1 MENNLWFTS
10 AKIGKFLLVA
20 KDNEKEIKMVA
31 RKRAVDLIS
40 GVEIVGMRGIWVFFE
55 MNYFLINL

>member
-1 MENNLWFTS
+1 
-10 AKIGKFLLVA
+10 VA

-40 GVEIVGMRGIWVFFE
+40 GVEIVGMRGI
-55 MNYFLINL
+55 